1 MLEMIEARV
10 NFLSYNAYIDLSRP
24 PIELQEQLQSIG
36 VLTNPDL
43 IMLDNARTLKIELYG
58 DDTTGE
64 NILKLIDKKKDTLGS
79 VNRLCN
85 HIRCMDYHD
94 DMTFTENLE
103 NGKYSS
109 LDEALKSAEKLREQR
124 RIKNKKKEH
133 SR

>member
-1 MLEMIEARV
+1 MLELIEVRV
-10 NFLSYNAYIDLSRP
+10 NFLSNNAYIDLSRP

-36 VLTNPDL
+36 VLTNPNL
-43 IMLDNARTLKIELYG
+43 IMLDNARTLKIELYA

-64 NILKLIDKKKDTLGS
+64 NILNLIDKKKDMLGS

>member
-10 NFLSYNAYIDLSRP
+10 NFLSNNAYIDLSRP

-43 IMLDNARTLKIELYG
+43 IMLDNARILKIELYA

-94 DMTFTENLE
+94 DMMFTENLE

-124 RIKNKKKEH
+124 RIKNKKKEQ

>member
-10 NFLSYNAYIDLSRP
+10 NFLSNNAYIDLSRP

-36 VLTNPDL
+36 VLTNPNL
-43 IMLDNARTLKIELYG
+43 IMLDNARTLKIELYA

-64 NILKLIDKKKDTLGS
+64 NILNLINKKKDTLGS

>member
-10 NFLSYNAYIDLSRP
+10 NFLSNNAYIDLSRP

-43 IMLDNARTLKIELYG
+43 IMLDNARTLKIELYA

-64 NILKLIDKKKDTLGS
+64 NILNLINKKKDTLGS